1 MSDTRIVT
9 FTTDFGLKDPY
20 VGTMHGVV
28 LNIHPQTSIVD
39 ICHAVT
45 SYDVFDGAWQ
55 DRPGISI
62 LSAAHGARGGGRPW
76 RWRHTSAHHR

>member
-45 SYDVFDGAWQ
+45 SYDVFDGA
-55 DRPGISI
+55 
-62 LSAAHGARGGGRPW
+62 
-76 RWRHTSAHHR
+76 